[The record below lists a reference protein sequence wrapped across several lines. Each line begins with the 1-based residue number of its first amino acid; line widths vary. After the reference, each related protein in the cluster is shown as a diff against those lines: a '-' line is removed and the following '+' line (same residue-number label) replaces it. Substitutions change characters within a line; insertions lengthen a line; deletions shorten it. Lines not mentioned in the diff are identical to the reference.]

1 MANQVAARL
10 KGDDFQHLYSWYLA
24 LELPRPGS
32 QVVKVIV
39 ENDQAWSADD
49 VTLHHSPESGLPD
62 HFYQIKQH
70 VRHTKSHSTASFIE
84 HDPKEKSQLQKLFDT
99 WRNLKAQANGRP
111 IEIHF
116 ISTWTWD
123 SDDKL
128 KTCISA
134 ENNAFTGDFYH
145 ATPRSDLGKLR
156 QQWVDHLGISPA
168 SIAEFFDFAGTL
180 RLWPGFAN
188 WEWMKRLVRERMN
201 YLRLKSDEAALLV
214 AVGIIRTWIK
224 AGNQIITADVLR
236 EAFEIHDLYIPD
248 DQEPS
253 VDVYLTTIKE
263 QKFDI
268 DPDFLIDW
276 RKYFVGKPTQKGH
289 SLADPA
295 GWNETL
301 LPELEAMEATINSS
315 TPCRHIRAR
324 GLARLSAWFAF
335 GFTFAEVNRYT
346 IEVDQQGELW
356 RSDATPSA
364 DFTLTLSGPTSGDI
378 IDGEGR
384 TVAVGISISGSLDD
398 DVRRDLGRRTE
409 KVASLLLLQPN
420 RELGQSCLR
429 GAGDA
434 VALAISAKSV
444 MRDFAK
450 RWDATRLLLYY
461 FGPLAGACFIGH
473 RLNAVCREVQIMENQ
488 QPGYDSSF
496 LLHQ

>member
-24 LELPRPGS
+24 LDLFRPGS
-32 QVVKVIV
+32 QVVSVIV
-39 ENDQAWSADD
+39 ENDRAWSADD

-70 VRHTKSHSTASFIE
+70 VKHTKSHSTASFIE
-84 HDPKEKSQLQKLFDT
+84 HDPNEKSQLQKLFNT
-99 WRNLKAQANGRP
+99 WRQLKAQANGRP

-116 ISTWTWD
+116 ISTWTWN
-123 SDDKL
+123 SEDKL

-134 ENNAFTGDFYH
+134 ENNAFTEDFYR

-156 QQWVDHLGISPA
+156 QQWVDHLGLPPA
-168 SIAEFFDFAGTL
+168 SIPEFFEFAGTL

-188 WEWMKRLVRERMN
+188 WDWMKRIVRERMD

-214 AVGIIRTWIK
+214 AVGIVRTWIK
-224 AGNQIITADVLR
+224 AGTQIITADVLR
-236 EAFEIHDLYIPD
+236 EAFEKHDLYIPD

-253 VDVYLTTIKE
+253 VHVYLTTIKE

-268 DPDFLIDW
+268 NPDFLIDW
-276 RKYFVGKPTQKGH
+276 RNHFVGKPTQKGH
-289 SLADPA
+289 SLADHA
-295 GWNETL
+295 GWNQTL

-315 TPCRHIRAR
+315 TSCRHIRAR

-346 IEVDQQGELW
+346 IEVDQQGEHW
-356 RSDATPSA
+356 RSDATPSP
-364 DFTLTLSGPTSGDI
+364 DFSLVPIGSASGEI
-378 IDGEGR
+378 IDGEGE
-384 TVAVGISISGSLDD
+384 TVAVGISISGSLVD
-398 DVRRDLGRRTE
+398 DVRQDLERRSE
-409 KVASLLLLQPN
+409 KVASLLLVQPN
-420 RELGQSCLR
+420 RELGQGCLR

-434 VALAISAKSV
+434 VALSIAAKSV

-450 RWDATRLLLYY
+450 QWRATRLRLYY

-488 QPGYDSSF
+488 QPGYEGSF
-496 LLHQ
+496 LLQQ